1 MMGKI
6 VSKSSHLSHSKTTST
21 CCAHSCQVN
30 DITAGARATII
41 HTNGRKRTIEHM
53 LAAGILLVVSTSM
66 CTRRADAYGGTA
78 YKYCLNRC
86 NFFLFLCI
94 RESCPGR
101 KWPLPVPDECVEE
114 RTQCIV
120 EECAKF
126 SRSYG

>member
-1 MMGKI
+1 MKNYLIYKLCKVYSVDSNVCIG
-6 VSKSSHLSHSKTTST
+6 L
-21 CCAHSCQVN
+21 Q
-30 DITAGARATII
+30 
-41 HTNGRKRTIEHM
+41 